1 MGSFLS
7 LVGLGRGYSQRVYEE
22 VKRVLPDLGGA
33 PQESLMVKGASR
45 YPCSVL
51 EGQRLKVLG
60 RKSFSLMYMMVKR

>member
-22 VKRVLPDLGGA
+22 VKRALPDLGGA

-45 YPCSVL
+45 YSVL

-60 RKSFSLMYMMVKR
+60 RKSFSLMYKMAKR